1 MNLSGVKPIYSQ
13 VNVSFSIDDLMK
25 GQFQSFRKL
34 LKSGKLLIAIGISML
49 LLSSCSTETPK
60 IKINSSSQE
69 LPSLTAEGFEMLMS
83 DSCVIRFKLQTPE
96 LIRHKNEKDP
106 YIEFPKGVK
115 IEKFDANM
123 NIVSSL
129 SCQYAKNYDSDDRW
143 EAKNNV
149 VAVNFKGDTLK
160 TEYLVWDTQKQKIYS
175 DRFVKIIQKDQ
186 TYTGIGFESNQD
198 FSEYHIKNLK
208 GNMYVNVDE

>member
-1 MNLSGVKPIYSQ
+1 MKFSVLKQVLFVLDFSFLVKYSAISI
-13 VNVSFSIDDLMK
+13 VYCSRLFSSQKNTL
-25 GQFQSFRKL
+25 
-34 LKSGKLLIAIGISML
+34 LLIAF
-49 LLSSCSTETPK
+49 SSILFFSCRRETPQ
-60 IKINSSSQE
+60 IKINSVTQD

-83 DSCVIRFKLQTPE
+83 DSSVIRFKLQTPE

-129 SCQYAKNYDSDDRW
+129 TCQYAKNYDSDDRW

-149 VAVNFKGDTLK
+149 VAVNYKGDTLK
-160 TEYLVWDTQKQKIYS
+160 TEYLVWDTEKQKIFS

-208 GNMYVNVDE
+208 GDMYVNVDK

>member
-1 MNLSGVKPIYSQ
+1 MNFSVLKPGFVALGVFFP
-13 VNVSFSIDDLMK
+13 VDFSSIRLCLI
-25 GQFQSFRKL
+25 RKNTL
-34 LKSGKLLIAIGISML
+34 LLIAFTSL
-49 LLSSCSTETPK
+49 LFFSCGRETAK
-60 IKINSSSQE
+60 IKINSVTPD

-83 DSCVIRFKLQTPE
+83 DSSVIRFKLQTPE
-96 LIRHKNEKDP
+96 LIRHKNEREP

-115 IEKFDANM
+115 IEKYDANM
-123 NIVSSL
+123 NIVSSM

-149 VAVNFKGDTLK
+149 VAINYKGDTLK
-160 TEYLVWDTQKQKIYS
+160 TEYLVWDTQKQKIFS

-208 GNMYVNVDE
+208 GDMYVNVDE

>member
-1 MNLSGVKPIYSQ
+1 MKLSGLKPVQ
-13 VNVSFSIDDLMK
+13 FVLVVSFLVSYSASALIHH
-25 GQFQSFRKL
+25 FIWSFKRYKL
-34 LKSGKLLIAIGISML
+34 QLVFGFSL
-49 LLSSCSTETPK
+49 LLCISCNQETEK
-60 IKINSSSQE
+60 IKINPVTQN

-106 YIEFPKGVK
+106 YIEFPQGVK

-129 SCQYAKNYDSDDRW
+129 SCLYAKNYDSDDRW

-160 TEYLVWDTQKQKIYS
+160 TEYLVWDTQKQKIFS
-175 DRFVKIIQKDQ
+175 DRFVKIIQKEQ

>member
-1 MNLSGVKPIYSQ
+1 MKFSVLKP
-13 VNVSFSIDDLMK
+13 VLFMLGVSFLVKYSAISIIHCSRLFSSQK
-25 GQFQSFRKL
+25 HPL
-34 LKSGKLLIAIGISML
+34 LLIAFSSIL
-49 LLSSCSTETPK
+49 LFSCGRETAK
-60 IKINSSSQE
+60 IKINSVTQD

-83 DSCVIRFKLQTPE
+83 DSSVIRFKLQTPE
-96 LIRHKNEKDP
+96 LIRHKNERDP

-129 SCQYAKNYDSDDRW
+129 SCLYAKNFDSDDRW

-149 VAVNFKGDTLK
+149 VAINFKGDTLK
-160 TEYLVWDTQKQKIYS
+160 TEYLVWDTQKQKIFS